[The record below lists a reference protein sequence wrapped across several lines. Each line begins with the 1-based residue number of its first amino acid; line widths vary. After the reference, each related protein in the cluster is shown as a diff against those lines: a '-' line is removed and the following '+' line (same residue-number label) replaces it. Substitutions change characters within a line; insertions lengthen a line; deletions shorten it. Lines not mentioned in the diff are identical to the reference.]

1 MRFIQSVLFSFRY
14 CIMESYFYL
23 FNLFNDLLLN
33 SIYKDLKVLRIV
45 VFLRAK
51 VFSKN
56 DYVEN

>member
-1 MRFIQSVLFSFRY
+1 
-14 CIMESYFYL
+14 MESYFYL